1 MKQPHP
7 PNAPRNEIYHSAIL
21 YDALFG
27 CCLCAGTGTLKLF
40 FPDVEEKPRAV
51 HVPAP
56 AMARAVRP
64 GVLIALPAVP
74 FQEQS
79 LFERKVARL
88 RQLEAFMVEFPL
100 PLDVYDACD
109 IMDVTIA
116 DEYEALRE
124 TDYNSYSMLA
134 IKAAE
139 KRFRAEALRNF

>member
-1 MKQPHP
+1 M
-7 PNAPRNEIYHSAIL
+7 
-21 YDALFG
+21 
-27 CCLCAGTGTLKLF
+27 
-40 FPDVEEKPRAV
+40 DVEEKPRPV
-51 HVPAP
+51 QVPAP

-88 RQLEAFMVEFPL
+88 RQLEAFMVDFPL

-139 KRFRAEALRNF
+139 KRFRAEALRNFKWGRGKWGRLSHAIFVSPSNRKLTPKPT